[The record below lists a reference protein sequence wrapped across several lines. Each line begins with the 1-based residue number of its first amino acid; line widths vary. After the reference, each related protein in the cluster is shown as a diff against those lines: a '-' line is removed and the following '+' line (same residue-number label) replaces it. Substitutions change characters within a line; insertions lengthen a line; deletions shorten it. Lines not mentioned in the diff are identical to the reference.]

1 MADKINW
8 KGIPGLTVEV
18 IKELTKLP
26 ANIAMKAFE
35 GLSSASGSL
44 ADITADQV
52 RSYRSTDQGD
62 ASRLSVQSGSEGGVQ
77 PTQQETFAGRPAA
90 FPRDDSLRGSE
101 TFGAGF
107 TPIQTERSTG
117 KPPEAI
123 AQERRVSP
131 YTRSTALKD
140 TEGNQ
145 LTEESLTSLND
156 ADITERYTVFFG
168 EKPKDAKVAR
178 SELLDLFKSFSK
190 SVNPVLN

>member
-26 ANIAMKAFE
+26 AAIAMKAFE
-35 GLSSASGSL
+35 ELSSASGSL
-44 ADITADQV
+44 AKITADQI
-52 RSYRSTDQGD
+52 RTYRSTDQGD
-62 ASRLSVQSGSEGGVQ
+62 ASRLSIQSGSEGRVQ
-77 PTQQETFAGRPAA
+77 PTRQETFAGRPAA
-90 FPRDDSLRGSE
+90 FSRDDSLKGSE

-107 TPIQTERSTG
+107 TPIQTERSTDDITRTIVQ
-117 KPPEAI
+117 KK
-123 AQERRVSP
+123 RVSP
-131 YTRSTALKD
+131 FTRSTALKD

-145 LTEESLTSLND
+145 LTEESLSGLDD

-178 SELLDLFKSFSK
+178 TELMDLLKSFSK
-190 SVNPVLN
+190 STNPILN